1 MYFNSM
7 HDVSL
12 QPIYSDPTIDTII
25 NIFCREKGCQP
36 ETKLVL
42 EINGT
47 TAIGYIEN
55 PTDDQIENLKSRV
68 DYQCDVQNI
77 EQMGFYTKGPTF
89 TLRNGGEI
97 DGEDF
102 WDSCNY

>member
-1 MYFNSM
+1 M
-7 HDVSL
+7 
-12 QPIYSDPTIDTII
+12 
-25 NIFCREKGCQP
+25 
-36 ETKLVL
+36 
-42 EINGT
+42 
-47 TAIGYIEN
+47 AIGYIEN

-102 WDSCNY
+102 WDHAIIRLYSQNKK